1 LRKIFQQIMNIVF
14 LTRFDAADIS
24 SWSGTPYYIYQKLKE
39 KHTVE
44 IIGPEIL
51 NQLASFKRVNFSTN
65 TFSPDDRYVKH
76 LGRLLSERID
86 ALGYDL
92 IFMGD
97 LVFIPTGANIP
108 LVFLSDMT
116 YEQVKIHY
124 GKSDERNIEPCINLE
139 KLSLKNATRIIY
151 CSEWIKQKTIN
162 FYHIDPV
169 KIDVVEFGA
178 NIPTPTDFSIDINMD
193 ICRLVFIGA
202 DWERKRGNMVLE
214 IYQLL
219 KAEGFPCSLTIIGS
233 IPEDEPEEDENLTII
248 PFLDKTKKED
258 LGKLCQILSESH
270 FLVLPTRFDAFGIVF
285 CEASAYAVPSI
296 ATDVGGVSQAVREG
310 KNGYLLPLDATAE
323 NYAEKI
329 KTVFGD
335 KENYIKLR
343 QTSRQ
348 EFETRLNWDVWG
360 EKVNKIL
367 EEAVAEYREL
377 RVKN

>member
-1 LRKIFQQIMNIVF
+1 MNIVF
-14 LTRFDAADIS
+14 LARFDPADINC
-24 SWSGTPYYIYQKLKE
+24 WSGTSYYIYQKLKE
-39 KHTVE
+39 KHHVE
-44 IIGPEIL
+44 IVGPEIL
-51 NQLASFKRVNFSTN
+51 NQLASFKGVNFPAN

-76 LGRLLSERID
+76 LGRLLSERIN
-86 ALGYDL
+86 ALGCDL

-97 LVFIPTGANIP
+97 LVFIPLGANVP
-108 LVFLSDMT
+108 LVLLSDMT

-124 GKSDERNIEPCINLE
+124 RKSDERNIEPCINLE
-139 KLSLKNATRIIY
+139 KLLLNNSFRIIY
-151 CSEWIKQKTIN
+151 SSEWIKQKTID
-162 FYHIDPV
+162 FYNTDPD
-169 KIDVVEFGA
+169 KIHVVEFGA
-178 NIPTPTDFSIDINMD
+178 NIPAPTDYSIDIHTD
-193 ICRLVFIGA
+193 ICRLVFIGV
-202 DWERKRGNMVLE
+202 DWERKRGDMVLQ

-233 IPEDEPEEDENLTII
+233 TPEDEPEEDENLIII
-248 PFLDKTKKED
+248 PRLDKSKKED
-258 LGKLCQILSESH
+258 LEKLCQILSESH

-285 CEASAYAVPSI
+285 SEASAYALPSI

-310 KNGYLLPLDATAE
+310 KNGYLLPLEATAAD
-323 NYAEKI
+323 YAEKI

-367 EEAVAEYREL
+367 EEAVAEYNQL
-377 RVKN
+377 KKYT